1 MKNYKIWNIGLG
13 WGAFAVAAFTYLS
26 TVEPTASF
34 WDCGEFIASSYK
46 LLVGHPPGAPVFM
59 MIGRI
64 FTLFAPD
71 PSKVAVMMNSMSAL
85 ASAFTILF
93 LFWTIT
99 HLAKKLIVD
108 NGSEITA
115 GQSIAVLGAGLVGSL
130 AYTFSDTFWF
140 SAVEGEV
147 YAMSSLF
154 TAVVFWAI
162 LKWENEA
169 DKPFAN
175 RWIIL
180 IGFLIGLSVG
190 VHLLNLLAIPAI
202 ILVYYFKKYTPTI
215 KGTLLALVISF
226 FVLMIIMYGI
236 IPGIVKLASVF
247 ELIFVN
253 GIGLP
258 YHSGMIFFIIL
269 LAAGLAYGIYYTYIK
284 VKVLWNT
291 ILTFLAV
298 IIIGYSAFAMVLIRS
313 NANPPMNQNDPN
325 DAFSLLSYLNREQYG
340 DRPLVYGQ
348 YYDTPIIDTKQTSA
362 VRDQI
367 NGRYEIIDH
376 KLQYVY
382 DPTFEGVF
390 PRMWSNQPSH
400 ISAYKSW
407 AKIKGIKMKGRDGK
421 MHVKPTF
428 TENLRFLFRYQ
439 LGHMYWRYFMWNFA
453 GRQNEIQGNG
463 GSQEGNWVSGINFID
478 NPRVGNQEKLPEY
491 MKNDK
496 ARNEYYMLPLLLGL
510 FGIAF
515 QLFGS
520 DKNKK
525 NTKGFENFAVVA
537 MLFILTGIAI
547 VIYLNQYPYQ
557 PRERDYA
564 YAGSFYAFSIW
575 IGIGVLFIWDMLK
588 KLTGSPAA
596 GAIATIAGLAIPSIM
611 GAENWNDHD
620 RSGRYAARDFAW
632 NYLQSTDKEAVL
644 FTNGDNDTFPLWYV
658 QEVEGTR
665 TDVRVCNLSYLQTGW
680 YIDQMRKRAYDSNPV
695 KFTLDADQT
704 REGQRNLALI
714 DKVHNKDKVI
724 DLKRAIE
731 FVGSNNSETK
741 ESRSGYDY
749 FPGTKFSIPVDS
761 AYVVDN
767 GTVRPQDANRID
779 KEFIVDLSG
788 ISRYVGKN
796 SIMVLDILAT
806 NQWQRPVYFAVTVPD
821 ENYIDMNDHFQVE
834 GLAYRVV
841 PVTNSKDDIQG
852 RVATDIMYDNMMNKF
867 KWGGVDTPGI
877 WMDQTI
883 LRMCYNYRNNF
894 TRLAGDLLKEG
905 DKEKAQ
911 EVLLKAKEVL
921 PEENVPHNMYSM
933 PYAEMMMKAGLD
945 DDAVYVLNEVFDRSI
960 ETLDYYLSMQPKF
973 KRELLRDIQQELGV
987 IRQIYIIADRNN
999 KTDLAKKAEDAF
1011 KVYYGQLESMD

>member
-1 MKNYKIWNIGLG
+1 MKNYKIWNIALG
-13 WGAFAVAAFTYLS
+13 WLAFIIAAFTYLS

-59 MIGRI
+59 LIGRL
-64 FTLFAPD
+64 FTLLAPD

-85 ASAFTILF
+85 SSAFTILF

-99 HLAKKLIVD
+99 HLAKKLVVKT
-108 NGSEITA
+108 GEVITT

-154 TAVVFWAI
+154 TAVVFWAM

-169 DKPFAN
+169 DKPFSN

-202 ILVYYFKKYTPTI
+202 ILIYYFKKYTPTI
-215 KGTLLALVISF
+215 KGTIIALVISF
-226 FVLMIIMYGI
+226 FVLMLIMYGI
-236 IPGIVKLASVF
+236 IPGIIKIASIF
-247 ELIFVN
+247 ELMFVN

-258 YHSGMIFFIIL
+258 YHSGMIFFVL
-269 LAAGLAYGIYYTYIK
+269 VLAGALAYGIYYTYVK

-291 ILTFLAV
+291 IFTFLAV
-298 IIIGYSAFAMVLIRS
+298 IIIGYSAFAIVLIRS

-348 YYDTPIIDTKQTSA
+348 YYDTPIIDTEQTSK

-367 NGRYEIIDH
+367 NGKYVVIDH
-376 KLQYVY
+376 KLKYVY
-382 DPTFEGVF
+382 DSKFEGLF
-390 PRMWSNQPSH
+390 PRMWSNQASH

-407 AKIKGIKMKGRDGK
+407 AQVKGVRMKGKDGQ

-428 TENLRFLFRYQ
+428 GENLRFLFKYQ
-439 LGHMYWRYFMWNFA
+439 LGHMYWRYFMWNFS
-453 GRQNEIQGNG
+453 GRQNEIQGHGN
-463 GSQEGNWVSGINFID
+463 SQEGNWISGLNFID
-478 NPRVGNQEKLPEY
+478 NNRIGNQEKLPEY

-496 ARNEYYMLPLLLGL
+496 ARNVYYMLPFILGLLGL
-510 FGIAF
+510 AF
-515 QLFGS
+515 QLFRQKES
-520 DKNKK
+520 KDD
-525 NTKGFENFAVVA
+525 TKGYESFAVVA

-564 YAGSFYAFSIW
+564 FAGSFYAFSIW
-575 IGIGVLFIWDMLK
+575 IGLGVLYIWELLK
-588 KLTGSPAA
+588 KAVGSPVSAVVATVAA
-596 GAIATIAGLAIPSIM
+596 LFIPGLM
-611 GAENWNDHD
+611 GAENWDDHD

-644 FTNGDNDTFPLWYV
+644 FTNGDNDTFPLWYA
-658 QEVEGTR
+658 QEVEGIR

-680 YIDQMRKRAYDSNPV
+680 YINQMRKRAYDSDPV
-695 KFTLDADQT
+695 EFTLTADQT
-704 REGQRNLALI
+704 REGMRNIALV
-714 DKVHNKDKVI
+714 DKVNNKDRVI

-731 FVGSNNSETK
+731 FIGSDKRETK
-741 ESRSGYDY
+741 ASNGYDY
-749 FPGTKFSIPVDS
+749 FPGSTFSIPVDS
-761 AYVVDN
+761 SYVVDN
-767 GTVRPQDANRID
+767 GTVRPQDAGRID
-779 KEFIVDLSG
+779 DEFIVDLSG
-788 ISRYVGKN
+788 VSRYVGKN

-806 NQWQRPVYFAVTVPD
+806 NQWKRPVYFAVTVPD
-821 ENYIDMNDHFQVE
+821 DNYIDMDDHFQVE
-834 GLAYRVV
+834 GLAYRIV
-841 PVTNSKDDIQG
+841 PVENSKDDVQG
-852 RVATDIMYDNMMNKF
+852 RMATDIVYDNMMNKF
-867 KWGGVDTPGI
+867 KWGGVDKPGI

-883 LRMCYNYRNNF
+883 QRMCYNYRNNF
-894 TRLAGDLLKEG
+894 TRLAGELIQQGDL
-905 DKEKAQ
+905 EKARN
-911 EVLLKAKEVL
+911 VLEKEQEVL
-921 PEENVPHNMYSM
+921 PEENVPHNIYSISL
-933 PYAEMMMKAGLD
+933 AEMMWKVGMDEEAQYVM
-945 DDAVYVLNEVFDRSI
+945 DAVYKRAT
-960 ETLDYYLSMQPKF
+960 ETLEYYYSMDIKF
-973 KRELLRDIQQELGV
+973 QRSLVQQIQQEL
-987 IRQIYIIADRNN
+987 RALQIIYVTADRND
-999 KTDLAKKAEDAF
+999 KKDMSKKAEEALNT
-1011 KVYYGQLESMD
+1011 YYNQLQMIQ